1 MGWWDRLRGGKAPA
15 GTEPSVRSIRLN
27 MPGWRLAEM
36 GEQRVYWQ
44 DGDGDTLSLATMPG
58 VLRFSDEQ
66 AMRNECR
73 GVAEDRGGGLIEAAE
88 LDGPRGLVV
97 MFIYKR
103 LLLPAYVYTGI
114 LYMPL
119 ETISYVWTM
128 VAGEHGTTG
137 IREATV
143 TVQLINEGRLTAHTY
158 ESLWAQDPYDPAYCG
173 VDPRTLRCLSD
184 DESYD
189 AQFPHHPLSRVR
201 RVLRAIPGSI
211 EFDSNPS

>member
-1 MGWWDRLRGGKAPA
+1 
-15 GTEPSVRSIRLN
+15 
-27 MPGWRLAEM
+27 MPGWRPAETD
-36 GEQRVYWQ
+36 EQRVYWQ
-44 DGDGDTLSLATMPG
+44 DGDGDTLSLAMMPG

-88 LDGPRGLVV
+88 LDGLRDLVV

-128 VAGEHGTTG
+128 VAGEHRTTG

-143 TVQLINEGRLTAHTY
+143 TTQLINEGTLTPHTY
-158 ESLWAQDPYDPAYCG
+158 ESLWAQDPYDPAYRG
-173 VDPRTLRCLSD
+173 VDRRTLRSLSD
-184 DESYD
+184 DETYD
-189 AQFPHHPLSRVR
+189 SQFPLHPLSKVR
-201 RVLRAIPGSI
+201 RVLRGIPGSI
-211 EFDSNPS
+211 EFDGNQSSPRVG